1 MQFSIPLYS
10 GGATQSRV
18 RQAVY
23 RHRASRERLERVA
36 RETERDARD
45 AYLGVTSE
53 MARVTALKQAVASSQ
68 VALEATEAGYE
79 VGTRTA
85 VDVLEARR
93 RLTDSQTN
101 YARSKYDYLLN
112 VLRLRLAAGSLDE
125 GALTQTNA
133 LLTQPAPVSR

>member
-1 MQFSIPLYS
+1 
-10 GGATQSRV
+10 V
-18 RQAVY
+18 E
-23 RHRASRERLERVA
+23 HRDRRGI
-36 RETERDARD
+36 DARD

-93 RLTDSQTN
+93 RLTDAQTN